1 MSFSS
6 VVTGTIIWISTTD
19 VVIFQADTIS
29 ISKKFFIDH
38 NLFDSLPYAQ
48 CGNSHDRLR
57 RELVIN
63 LSL

>member
-29 ISKKFFIDH
+29 ISKELDH